1 MADFFKKHSARL
13 AGLSLVGLLAVPF
26 LLYAAATGGRPGL
39 TWVGL
44 GLMGLLMLLVMKVG

>member
-1 MADFFKKHSARL
+1 MADFLKKHSAGL
-13 AGLSLVGLLAVPF
+13 AGLSLIGLLAVPF
-26 LLYAAATGGRPGL
+26 LLYAAAGRPGL